1 MREMGSFFLI
11 DVFGTEPCSGN
22 PLAVILGAIELTT
35 NQMQNI
41 TRWLNHSETAFV
53 LPASD
58 PAADYRVR
66 IFTLEREMPF
76 AGHPTLGSCHAWLA
90 AGGNPRREGEIIQEC
105 GIGLVTIRNLDQQL
119 AFAAPSLIRSGAV
132 DEEKVAE
139 LCSFIGVD
147 RSEVVDATWAD
158 NGPGWVVLL
167 LGSAASVLNLAP
179 KRSYPTRADVGVVG
193 PYPTGNPVAFELR
206 AFFTDHQ
213 GVVREDPVTG
223 SLNASVAQWLFSTA
237 RARDHYVATQG
248 TALGRH
254 GRIHLTQDATGQVWV
269 GGRTATMFRGQLAE
283 SLRPLQRDPSNGI

>member
-1 MREMGSFFLI
+1 MHEMGSFFLV
-11 DVFGTEPCSGN
+11 DVFGTEPFSGN
-22 PLAVILGAIELTT
+22 PLAVILGAIGLTT
-35 NQMQNI
+35 DHMQKV
-41 TRWLNHSETAFV
+41 TRWLNYSETTFV
-53 LPASD
+53 LPTTD

-90 AGGNPRREGEIIQEC
+90 AGGKPRREREIIQEC
-105 GIGLVTIRNLDQQL
+105 GIGLVTVRNLDQQL
-119 AFAAPSLIRSGAV
+119 AFAAPPLIRSGAV
-132 DEEKVAE
+132 EEEKVAE

-179 KRSYPTRADVGVVG
+179 KRSYPSRLDVGVVG
-193 PYPTGNPVAFELR
+193 PYPSDSPVAFEVR

-213 GVVREDPVTG
+213 GLVREDPVTG

-248 TALGRH
+248 TSLGRQ
-254 GRIHLTQDATGQVWV
+254 GRIHLTQDATGQVWA
-269 GGRTATMFRGQLAE
+269 GGKTATMFRGQLEDVA
-283 SLRPLQRDPSNGI
+283 LP